1 MATSQWRLIASI
13 CFLALMGWSTKAVSA
28 ETDKPPFYQ
37 VQWQGKSAYLLG
49 SIHIGRADFY
59 PLPTQI
65 ETALG
70 KAKGLVVE
78 VDMNKADSNALLRQY
93 GRADKTK
100 GLDWQSRD
108 KQTVESMTPYC
119 AATANVCQS
128 IQSFAPWLQATQVN
142 LIRYNNLGYSTD
154 YGVDMRLMARH
165 AALPV
170 YQLETAESQ
179 FQLLA
184 SFDSQAQW
192 SMVREAISTSD
203 ADLLSLIAAWRSGNE
218 AELDSIMQEQMG
230 GEGDTEMLE
239 KILWRR
245 NHVMADGIIKLMG
258 STEITSPLFVVV
270 GAGHV
275 VGDKSVV
282 QLLEQAGAKVS
293 ACWKQTCE

>member
-154 YGVDMRLMARH
+154 YGVDMQLMARH

-203 ADLLSLIAAWRSGNE
+203 TDLLSLIAAWRSGNE

-258 STEITSPLFVVV
+258 STEVTAPLFVVV

-275 VGDKSVV
+275 VGDKSVM
-282 QLLEQAGAKVS
+282 QLLEQAGAKVN

>member
-1 MATSQWRLIASI
+1 MATSQWRLIVSI
-13 CFLALMGWSTKAVSA
+13 CLLAFMGFSIQVASA

-37 VQWQGKSAYLLG
+37 VQWHGKTAYLLG

-59 PLPTQI
+59 PLPAQI
-65 ETALG
+65 EAALG
-70 KAKGLVVE
+70 KARGLVVE
-78 VDMNKADSNALLRQY
+78 VDINKADSTALLQQY

-108 KQTVESMTPYC
+108 KNTLQIMAPYC
-119 AATANVCQS
+119 ASAANVCQL

-142 LIRYNNLGYSTD
+142 LMRYNALGYSTD
-154 YGVDMRLMARH
+154 YGVDMQLMTRY

-184 SFDSQAQW
+184 SFGSQEQW
-192 SMVREAISTSD
+192 SMVREAISASD
-203 ADLLSLIAAWRSGNE
+203 DELLSLITAWRSGNE
-218 AELDSIMQEQMG
+218 IGLDSIMQQQMG
-230 GEGDTEMLE
+230 GEDDTQMLE
-239 KILWRR
+239 KILWQR

-258 STEITSPLFVVV
+258 SADVAAPLFVVV

-282 QLLEQAGAKVS
+282 QLLKQAGAKVN
-293 ACWKQTCE
+293 ACWKEVCE

>member
-1 MATSQWRLIASI
+1 MATSQWRLIVSI
-13 CFLALMGWSTKAVSA
+13 CLLAFVSFSTKVVSA

-37 VQWQGKSAYLLG
+37 VQWQGKTAYLLG

-59 PLPTQI
+59 PLPAQI

-70 KAKGLVVE
+70 KARGLVVE
-78 VDMNKADSNALLRQY
+78 VDINKADSTALLQQY

-108 KQTVESMTPYC
+108 KQTVQIMSRYC

-142 LIRYNNLGYSTD
+142 LMRYNTLGYSTD
-154 YGVDMRLMARH
+154 YGVDMQLMARH

-184 SFDSQAQW
+184 SFDSQEQW
-192 SMVREAISTSD
+192 SMVREAISASD
-203 ADLLSLIAAWRSGNE
+203 ADLLSLITAWRSGNE
-218 AELDSIMQEQMG
+218 TELDSIMQEQMG
-230 GEGDTEMLE
+230 GEGDTQMLE
-239 KILWRR
+239 RILWQR

-258 STEITSPLFVVV
+258 SAEVAVPLFVVV

-282 QLLEQAGAKVS
+282 QRLKQAGAKVS
-293 ACWKQTCE
+293 ACWKEACE

>member
-154 YGVDMRLMARH
+154 YGVDMQLMARH

-203 ADLLSLIAAWRSGNE
+203 TDLLSLIAAWRSGNE

-239 KILWRR
+239 KILWQR

-258 STEITSPLFVVV
+258 STEVTSPLFVVI

-282 QLLEQAGAKVS
+282 QLLKQAGAKVS

>member
-154 YGVDMRLMARH
+154 YGVDMQLMARH

-293 ACWKQTCE
+293 ACWKQTCQ

>member
-13 CFLALMGWSTKAVSA
+13 CFMALAGLSAKVAGA

-78 VDMNKADSNALLRQY
+78 VDINKVDSTALLQQY

-142 LIRYNNLGYSTD
+142 LLRYNDLGYSTD
-154 YGVDMRLMARH
+154 YGVDMQLMARY

-170 YQLETAESQ
+170 YPLETAESQ

-184 SFDSQAQW
+184 SFNSQEQW
-192 SMVREAISTSD
+192 SMVREAISASD
-203 ADLLSLIAAWRSGNE
+203 AELLSLITAWRSGNE
-218 AELDSIMQEQMG
+218 TELDAIMQEQMG
-230 GEGDTEMLE
+230 GEGDTKMLE
-239 KILWRR
+239 KILWQR

-258 STEITSPLFVVV
+258 STDVTSPLFVVV

-293 ACWKQTCE
+293 ACWKQTCQ

>member
-65 ETALG
+65 ETALS
-70 KAKGLVVE
+70 KAQGLVVE
-78 VDMNKADSNALLRQY
+78 VDMNKADSTALLQQY

-128 IQSFAPWLQATQVN
+128 IQSFAPWLQATQLN
-142 LIRYNNLGYSTD
+142 LMRYNNLGYSTD
-154 YGVDMRLMARH
+154 YGVDMQLMARH

-203 ADLLSLIAAWRSGNE
+203 AELLSLITAWRSGNE
-218 AELDSIMQEQMG
+218 TELDNIMQEQMG
-230 GEGDTEMLE
+230 GEDDTEMLE

-258 STEITSPLFVVV
+258 STDVASPLFVVV

-282 QLLEQAGAKVS
+282 QLLERAGAKVS
-293 ACWKQTCE
+293 ACWKQTCQ

>member
-154 YGVDMRLMARH
+154 YGVDMQLIARH

-203 ADLLSLIAAWRSGNE
+203 TDLLSLIAAWRSGNE

-258 STEITSPLFVVV
+258 STDVASPLFVVV

-282 QLLEQAGAKVS
+282 QLLERAGAKVS
-293 ACWKQTCE
+293 ACWKQTCQ

>member
-13 CFLALMGWSTKAVSA
+13 CFLALAGLSTKVVGA

-78 VDMNKADSNALLRQY
+78 VDINKVDSTALLQQY

-142 LIRYNNLGYSTD
+142 LLRYNDLGYSTD
-154 YGVDMRLMARH
+154 YGVDMQLMARY
-165 AALPV
+165 ATLPV
-170 YQLETAESQ
+170 YPLETAESQ

-184 SFDSQAQW
+184 SFNSQEQW
-192 SMVREAISTSD
+192 SMVREAISASD
-203 ADLLSLIAAWRSGNE
+203 AELLSLITAWRSGNE
-218 AELDSIMQEQMG
+218 TELDSIMQEQMG
-230 GEGDTEMLE
+230 GEGDTKMLE
-239 KILWRR
+239 KILWQR

-258 STEITSPLFVVV
+258 STDVTSPLFVVV

-293 ACWKQTCE
+293 ACWKQTCQ

>member
-154 YGVDMRLMARH
+154 YGVDMQLVARH

-230 GEGDTEMLE
+230 SEGDTEMLE

-258 STEITSPLFVVV
+258 SSKITSPLFVVV

>member
-1 MATSQWRLIASI
+1 MATSQWRLITAI
-13 CFLALMGWSTKAVSA
+13 CFLALTGWGSNAVSA
-28 ETDKPPFYQ
+28 QTDKPPFYQ

-65 ETALG
+65 EAALAN
-70 KAKGLVVE
+70 AKGLVVE
-78 VDMNKADSNALLRQY
+78 VDINKVDSIALLQQY

-100 GLDWQSRD
+100 GLDWQNRD
-108 KQTVESMTPYC
+108 KQTVASMTPYC
-119 AATANVCQS
+119 AAKTNFCQS

-142 LIRYNNLGYSTD
+142 LLRYKNLGYSTD
-154 YGVDMRLMARH
+154 YGVDMQLMARY
-165 AALPV
+165 ATLPV
-170 YQLETAESQ
+170 YPLETAESQ

-184 SFDSQAQW
+184 SFNSQAQW
-192 SMVREAISTSD
+192 SMVREAISVSD
-203 ADLLSLIAAWRSGNE
+203 AELLALITAWRSGNE

-230 GEGDTEMLE
+230 GEGDTEMLD
-239 KILWRR
+239 KILWQR

-258 STEITSPLFVVV
+258 STEMTSPLFVVV

-293 ACWKQTCE
+293 ACWKQVCQ

>member
-1 MATSQWRLIASI
+1 MARKERV
-13 CFLALMGWSTKAVSA
+13 STGFDSYW
-28 ETDKPPFYQ
+28 TC
-37 VQWQGKSAYLLG
+37 
-49 SIHIGRADFY
+49 RFY

-154 YGVDMRLMARH
+154 YGVDMQLIARH

-245 NHVMADGIIKLMG
+245 NHVMAEGIIKLMG

-293 ACWKQTCE
+293 ACWKQTCQ